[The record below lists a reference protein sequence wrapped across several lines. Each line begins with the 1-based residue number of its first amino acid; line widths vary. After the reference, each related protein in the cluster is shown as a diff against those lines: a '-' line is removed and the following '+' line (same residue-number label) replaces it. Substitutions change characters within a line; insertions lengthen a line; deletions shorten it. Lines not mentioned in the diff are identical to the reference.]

1 MTEPSS
7 NNEEA
12 EIEILAPSALEAIQ
26 RADVDVS
33 ISTAKKYRRDVA
45 TAIKVTRELALRN
58 PRIAERCNY
67 AVPRGDKKIVGP
79 SVHFARIVAHA
90 WGNLRC
96 GSRVIGC
103 DRENAHLQGVCHD
116 LETNV
121 AITTE
126 MDWPVQAPHKDSPER
141 WKDQM
146 NLAKRGGAA
155 VAFRNAIFDALPMIL
170 FEDIAEEA
178 KLIAVGEGKTF
189 EERRANCI
197 AEFRRLGVSQQQIY
211 KLLERGGLE
220 SITTDDLIYLHG
232 ILTSILDRTVSIVQ
246 VFGAAE
252 TQTVKAQVPKAKK
265 EEPPPVP
272 PEKGAE
278 LARKMK
284 DELASASQKEEP
296 TTYPK
301 DTLPQAE
308 TKKPEGETKPPEKEP
323 PPAAK
328 ESSEPFP
335 EPKPAAPK
343 KKASPPPAAAPAASK
358 PADPSAMI
366 RERLAEAKI
375 SETELVAWLSDIGTV
390 ADGTTSLDQVNPKWL
405 KMVLDDWSG
414 IIEQV
419 KAFLDKVP
427 A

>member
-1 MTEPSS
+1 
-7 NNEEA
+7 
-12 EIEILAPSALEAIQ
+12 
-26 RADVDVS
+26 
-33 ISTAKKYRRDVA
+33 
-45 TAIKVTRELALRN
+45 
-58 PRIAERCNY
+58 
-67 AVPRGDKKIVGP
+67 
-79 SVHFARIVAHA
+79 
-90 WGNLRC
+90 
-96 GSRVIGC
+96 VIGC
-103 DRENAHLQGVCHD
+103 DRENAHMQGVCHD

-126 MDWPVQAPHKDSPER
+126 MDWPVQAPKTDTEER

-178 KLIAVGEGKTF
+178 KLVAVGEGKTF

-197 AEFRRLGVSQQQIY
+197 AEFLKLGVSQQQIY
-211 KLLERGGLE
+211 KFLERGGLE

-232 ILTSILDRTVSIVQ
+232 ILTSIRDNTMTVAQ
-246 VFGAAE
+246 VFPPEA
-252 TQTVKAQVPKAKK
+252 QTVKAQVPKPKK

-278 LARKMK
+278 LAKKMK
-284 DELASASQKEEP
+284 EEVAAGVSP
-296 TTYPK
+296 TVTPLPPK
-301 DTLPQAE
+301 GGT
-308 TKKPEGETKPPEKEP
+308 PEKET

-335 EPKPAAPK
+335 EPKPATPK
-343 KKASPPPAAAPAASK
+343 KKAVPPPAVASK
-358 PADPSAMI
+358 QPTEPSATI
-366 RERLAEAKI
+366 RDRLAEAKV
-375 SETELVAWLSDIGTV
+375 SEEELVAWLSDIGTV
-390 ADGTTSLDQVNPKWL
+390 PDGTTSLDQVNAKWL

-419 KAFLDKVP
+419 RAFLDKVP
-427 A
+427 T

>member
-1 MTEPSS
+1 MTESS

-12 EIEILAPSALEAIQ
+12 EIEILVPSALEAIQ
-26 RADVDVS
+26 RAEVDMS
-33 ISTAKKYRRDVA
+33 ISTAKKYKRDVA
-45 TAIKVTRELALRN
+45 SAIKTVRELALRN
-58 PRIAERCNY
+58 PKVAERCNY
-67 AVPRGDKKIVGP
+67 AVPRAGKKIIGP

-103 DRENAHLQGVCHD
+103 DRENAYMQGVWHD

-121 AITTE
+121 PITTE
-126 MDWPVQAPHKDSPER
+126 MDWPVQPPKTETDER

-178 KLIAVGEGKTF
+178 KLVAVGEGKTF
-189 EERRANCI
+189 EERRNNCV

-232 ILTSILDRTVSIVQ
+232 ILTSILDNTIPIAQ
-246 VFGAAE
+246 IFPPEA
-252 TQTVKAQVPKAKK
+252 QTVKAQVPKAKK

-278 LARKMK
+278 FAKKMK
-284 DELASASQKEEP
+284 EEVAAASRKEEP
-296 TTYPK
+296 ITYPK
-301 DTLPQAE
+301 DTPSQAE
-308 TKKPEGETKPPEKEP
+308 TKQLEPET
-323 PPAAK
+323 
-328 ESSEPFP
+328 
-335 EPKPAAPK
+335 
-343 KKASPPPAAAPAASK
+343 
-358 PADPSAMI
+358 
-366 RERLAEAKI
+366 R
-375 SETELVAWLSDIGTV
+375 
-390 ADGTTSLDQVNPKWL
+390 
-405 KMVLDDWSG
+405 
-414 IIEQV
+414 
-419 KAFLDKVP
+419 
-427 A
+427 

>member
-12 EIEILAPSALEAIQ
+12 EIEILVPSALEAIQ
-26 RADVDVS
+26 RAEVDMS
-33 ISTAKKYRRDVA
+33 ISTAKKYKRDVA
-45 TAIKVTRELALRN
+45 SAIKTVRELALRN

-67 AVPRGDKKIVGP
+67 ALPRAGKKIVGP

-103 DRENAHLQGVCHD
+103 DRENAHMQGVCHD

-126 MDWPVQAPHKDSPER
+126 MDWPVQPPKTDTEER

-178 KLIAVGEGKTF
+178 KLIAVGSGKTF
-189 EERRANCI
+189 EERRNNCI
-197 AEFRRLGVSQQQIY
+197 TEFLKLGVSQPQIY

-232 ILTSILDRTVSIVQ
+232 ILTSIRDNTMTVAQ
-246 VFGAAE
+246 VFPPEA
-252 TQTVKAQVPKAKK
+252 QTVKAQVPKAKK

-272 PEKGAE
+272 PEKGTE
-278 LARKMK
+278 LAKKMK
-284 DELASASQKEEP
+284 EEVAAVASPIVTPSAPKGGTKPPEP
-296 TTYPK
+296 
-301 DTLPQAE
+301 E
-308 TKKPEGETKPPEKEP
+308 TKKPEPETTS

-335 EPKPAAPK
+335 EPKPTAPK
-343 KKASPPPAAAPAASK
+343 KKTAPPPAAASK
-358 PADPSAMI
+358 PAEPSATI
-366 RERLAEAKI
+366 RERLAEAKV
-375 SETELVAWLSDIGTV
+375 SEEELVAWLNDIGTV
-390 ADGTTSLDQVNPKWL
+390 PDGTTSLDQVNQKWL
-405 KMVLDDWSG
+405 RMVLDDWDG
-414 IIEQV
+414 ILEQV
-419 KAFLDKVP
+419 KAFLDKMP

>member
-1 MTEPSS
+1 MTEPSN
-7 NNEEA
+7 NNEES
-12 EIEILAPSALEAIQ
+12 EIEIIAPSAIEALQ

-45 TAIKVTRELALRN
+45 SAIKTVRELALRN

-67 AVPRGDKKIVGP
+67 AVPRAGKKIIGP
-79 SVHFARIVAHA
+79 SVHFARIVAYA

-103 DRENAHLQGVCHD
+103 DRENAHMQGVCHD

-126 MDWPVQAPHKDSPER
+126 MDWPVQAPKTDTEER

-178 KLIAVGEGKTF
+178 KLVAVGEGKTF

-197 AEFRRLGVSQQQIY
+197 AEFLKLGVSQQQIY
-211 KLLERGGLE
+211 KFLERGGLE

-232 ILTSILDRTVSIVQ
+232 IITSIRDNTMTVAQ
-246 VFGAAE
+246 VFPPEA
-252 TQTVKAQVPKAKK
+252 QTVKAQVPKAKK

-272 PEKGAE
+272 PEKGEE
-278 LARKMK
+278 LAKKMK
-284 DELASASQKEEP
+284 EEVAAA
-296 TTYPK
+296 
-301 DTLPQAE
+301 Q
-308 TKKPEGETKPPEKEP
+308 TKKPEPETKPPEKETL
-323 PPAAK
+323 PAAK

-335 EPKPAAPK
+335 EPKPAALK
-343 KKASPPPAAAPAASK
+343 KKAAPPPAAASK
-358 PADPSAMI
+358 PANPSDTI
-366 RERLAEAKI
+366 RERLAEAKV
-375 SETELVAWLSDIGTV
+375 SEEELVAWLNDIGTV
-390 ADGTTSLDQVNPKWL
+390 PDGTTSLDQVNQKWL
-405 KMVLDDWSG
+405 KMVLDDWGG
-414 IIEQV
+414 ILEQV
-419 KAFLDKVP
+419 RAFLERIP
-427 A
+427 T

>member
-1 MTEPSS
+1 MTEPSN

-12 EIEILAPSALEAIQ
+12 EIEIIAPSAIEALQ

-45 TAIKVTRELALRN
+45 SAIKTVRELALRN

-67 AVPRGDKKIVGP
+67 AVPRAGKKIIGP
-79 SVHFARIVAHA
+79 SVHFARIVAYA

-103 DRENAHLQGVCHD
+103 DRENAHMQGVCHD

-126 MDWPVQAPHKDSPER
+126 MDWPVQAPKTDTEER

-178 KLIAVGEGKTF
+178 KLVAVGSGKTF
-189 EERRANCI
+189 EERRNNCI
-197 AEFRRLGVSQQQIY
+197 AEFRKLGVSQPQIY
-211 KLLERGGLE
+211 KLLEVGGLE

-232 ILTSILDRTVSIVQ
+232 ILTSIRDNTMTVAQ
-246 VFGAAE
+246 VFPPEA
-252 TQTVKAQVPKAKK
+252 QTVKAQVPKAKK

-272 PEKGAE
+272 PEKGEE
-278 LARKMK
+278 LAKKMK
-284 DELASASQKEEP
+284 EDVAAAQ
-296 TTYPK
+296 
-301 DTLPQAE
+301 
-308 TKKPEGETKPPEKEP
+308 TKKPEPETKPPEKET

-343 KKASPPPAAAPAASK
+343 KKAAPPPAAAASK
-358 PADPSAMI
+358 PANPSDTI
-366 RERLAEAKI
+366 RERLAEAKV
-375 SETELVAWLSDIGTV
+375 SEEELVAWLNDIGTV
-390 ADGTTSLDQVNPKWL
+390 PDGTTSLDQVNQKWL
-405 KMVLDDWSG
+405 RMVLDDWNG
-414 IIEQV
+414 ILEQV
-419 KAFLDKVP
+419 KAFLEKIP
-427 A
+427 T

>member
-1 MTEPSS
+1 MTEPSN

-12 EIEILAPSALEAIQ
+12 EIEIIAPSAIEALQ

-45 TAIKVTRELALRN
+45 SAIKTVRELALRN

-67 AVPRGDKKIVGP
+67 AVPRAGKKIIGP
-79 SVHFARIVAHA
+79 SVHFARIVAYA

-103 DRENAHLQGVCHD
+103 DRENAHMQGVCHD

-126 MDWPVQAPHKDSPER
+126 MDWPVQAPKTDTEER

-178 KLIAVGEGKTF
+178 KLVAVGSGKTF
-189 EERRANCI
+189 EERRNNCI
-197 AEFRRLGVSQQQIY
+197 AEFRKLGVSQPQIY
-211 KLLERGGLE
+211 KLLEVGGLE

-232 ILTSILDRTVSIVQ
+232 ILTSILDNTLPIAQ
-246 VFGAAE
+246 VFPPEA
-252 TQTVKAQVPKAKK
+252 QTVKAQVPKAKK

-272 PEKGAE
+272 PEKGEE
-278 LARKMK
+278 LAKKMK
-284 DELASASQKEEP
+284 EEVAAA
-296 TTYPK
+296 
-301 DTLPQAE
+301 QA
-308 TKKPEGETKPPEKEP
+308 KKPEPETKPPEKET

-335 EPKPAAPK
+335 EPKSTK
-343 KKASPPPAAAPAASK
+343 KKAPPPPTVPVSK
-358 PADPSAMI
+358 PADPVSAI
-366 RERLAEAKI
+366 RERLAEAKV
-375 SETELVAWLSDIGTV
+375 SEEELVSWLSDIGTV
-390 ADGTTSLDQVNPKWL
+390 PDGTTSLDSVNQKWL
-405 KMVLDDWSG
+405 RMVLDDWGG
-414 IIEQV
+414 ILEQV
-419 KAFLDKVP
+419 RAFLERIP
-427 A
+427 T

>member
-1 MTEPSS
+1 MTESSS

-232 ILTSILDRTVSIVQ
+232 ILTSILDRTVLIVQ
-246 VFGAAE
+246 VFGPAE

-272 PEKGAE
+272 PEKGEE
-278 LARKMK
+278 LAKKMK
-284 DELASASQKEEP
+284 EEVAAASRKEEP

-301 DTLPQAE
+301 DTPSQAQTKQPEPE
-308 TKKPEGETKPPEKEP
+308 TRTTVVES
-323 PPAAK
+323 
-328 ESSEPFP
+328 SSEPFP
-335 EPKPAAPK
+335 EPKPAVPK
-343 KKASPPPAAAPAASK
+343 KKSASPPAAASK
-358 PADPSAMI
+358 PADPSAAI
-366 RERLAEAKI
+366 RERLAEAKV
-375 SETELVAWLSDIGTV
+375 SEAELVAWLNDIGTV
-390 ADGTTSLDQVNPKWL
+390 PDGTTSLDQVNQKWL
-405 KMVLDDWSG
+405 RMVLDDWPG
-414 IIEQV
+414 ILEQV
-419 KAFLDKVP
+419 KAFLDKMP

>member
-1 MTEPSS
+1 MPESS
-7 NNEEA
+7 NNNEEA
-12 EIEILAPSALEAIQ
+12 EIEIIAPSAIEALQ

-45 TAIKVTRELALRN
+45 SAIKTVRELALRN

-67 AVPRGDKKIVGP
+67 AVPRAGKKIIGP
-79 SVHFARIVAHA
+79 SVHFARIVAYA

-103 DRENAHLQGVCHD
+103 DRENAHMQGVCHD

-126 MDWPVQAPHKDSPER
+126 MDWPVQAPKTDTEER

-178 KLIAVGEGKTF
+178 KLVAVGEGKTF

-197 AEFRRLGVSQQQIY
+197 AEFLKLGVSQQQIY
-211 KLLERGGLE
+211 KFLERGGLE

-232 ILTSILDRTVSIVQ
+232 ILTSIRDNTMSVAQ
-246 VFGAAE
+246 AFPPEA
-252 TQTVKAQVPKAKK
+252 QTVKAQVPKAKK

-272 PEKGAE
+272 PEKGQD
-278 LARKMK
+278 LAKKMK
-284 DELASASQKEEP
+284 EEVAAGVSPVVTPLP
-296 TTYPK
+296 TKP
-301 DTLPQAE
+301 PEAE
-308 TKKPEGETKPPEKEP
+308 TKKPEAETKP
-323 PPAAK
+323 

-343 KKASPPPAAAPAASK
+343 KKAAAPPPAAASK
-358 PADPSAMI
+358 PADPSTAI
-366 RERLAEAKI
+366 RERLAEAKV
-375 SETELVAWLSDIGTV
+375 SEEELVAWLNDIGTV
-390 ADGTTSLDQVNPKWL
+390 PDGTTSLSQVNQKWL
-405 KMVLDDWSG
+405 KMVLDDWDG

-419 KAFLDKVP
+419 RAFLDKMP

>member
-12 EIEILAPSALEAIQ
+12 EIEILAPSALESIQ
-26 RADVDVS
+26 RAEVDMS
-33 ISTAKKYRRDVA
+33 IATAKKYKRDVA
-45 TAIKVTRELALRN
+45 SAIKTVRELALRN

-67 AVPRGDKKIVGP
+67 ALPRAGKKIIGP

-103 DRENAHLQGVCHD
+103 DRENAHMQGVCHD

-126 MDWPVQAPHKDSPER
+126 MDWPVQAPKTDTDER

-232 ILTSILDRTVSIVQ
+232 ILTSIRDNTMTVAQ
-246 VFGAAE
+246 VFPPEA
-252 TQTVKAQVPKAKK
+252 QTVKAQVPKAKK

-301 DTLPQAE
+301 DTLPQVE
-308 TKKPEGETKPPEKEP
+308 TKKPEGETKPLEKEP

-343 KKASPPPAAAPAASK
+343 KKAAPPPTAASK
-358 PADPSAMI
+358 PANPSDAI
-366 RERLAEAKI
+366 RERLGEAKV
-375 SETELVAWLSDIGTV
+375 SESELVAWLNDIGTV
-390 ADGTTSLDQVNPKWL
+390 PHGTTSLDQVNTKWL
-405 KMVLDDWSG
+405 KMVLDDWDG
-414 IIEQV
+414 ILEQV
-419 KAFLDKVP
+419 RTFLDKMP